1 MTHHET
7 LHERATAALT
17 WARAAGM
24 APAATDTAAGSATDT
39 AHQRRLRAAMTRDVT
54 ALLGIAPEHVL
65 VTDDPTRTYGGI
77 PGQLIT
83 VHDPDQTDESEEL
96 RGAASVLRF
105 IPETGNTGTGGGAY
119 LLLEACPGCST
130 PDIRHEVPT
139 QVVTVLADLARYPRT
154 PPGGRTEPDPDHVP
168 IEFYGDPGHAADC
181 PLR

>member
-1 MTHHET
+1 M
-7 LHERATAALT
+7 
-17 WARAAGM
+17 
-24 APAATDTAAGSATDT
+24 
-39 AHQRRLRAAMTRDVT
+39 
-54 ALLGIAPEHVL
+54 L

-83 VHDPDQTDESEEL
+83 VHDPDESADSEEL
-96 RGAASVLRF
+96 DGAASVLRF

-154 PPGGRTEPDPDHVP
+154 PPGGRTEPDPDQVP

-181 PLR
+181 PLADLCADAASDEPDPTAHRRTDLRRAVGLPPYRIDPAATGGRSRRVAGDDGVLAR